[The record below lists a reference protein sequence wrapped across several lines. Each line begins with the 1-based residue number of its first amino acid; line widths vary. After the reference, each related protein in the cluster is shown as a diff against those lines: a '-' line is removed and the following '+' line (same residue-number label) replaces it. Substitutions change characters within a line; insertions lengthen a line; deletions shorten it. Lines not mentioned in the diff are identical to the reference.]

1 LGSQRLH
8 KEVPATMTVA
18 EVISNLL
25 ELDQKAEV
33 WFVKSNEDQM
43 IYLLSF
49 LPNNVT
55 KVCLMM
61 PTAIDKRE
69 YKENQ

>member
-1 LGSQRLH
+1 
-8 KEVPATMTVA
+8 MTVA

>member
-1 LGSQRLH
+1 
-8 KEVPATMTVA
+8 MTVA
-18 EVISNLL
+18 EVVSNLL

-33 WFVKSNEDQM
+33 WFVRSNEDQLV
-43 IYLLSF
+43 YLMSF

-55 KVCLMM
+55 KVCLTL

-69 YKENQ
+69 FIQETK